1 MISDTLLLVDDNEDV
16 LNTLEL
22 LLCDEFKEILTT
34 NRPDNILS
42 LLSSH
47 RVDAVVL
54 DMNFSSGINTGNEG
68 LYWLKRIHEI
78 KPELPVIMLTAYGNV
93 ELAVTALKNGAA
105 DFILKPWE
113 NQKMIETLRSVCQ
126 TQRKKTEKPQNS
138 SAHKPE
144 TIIGTS
150 SAMQKLFRM
159 VHRVAATDA
168 NILLTGENGTGKEVI
183 AKEIHRLSSRNHHP
197 MVGVDMG
204 AVSETLFESELFGH
218 EKGAFT
224 DAKECRIGKFE
235 AACGSSLF
243 LDEIGNLPLS
253 LQSKLLAAL
262 QNREIIRI
270 GSNKKIPI
278 DIRLISAT
286 NKNLR
291 NMIGEGTFR
300 EDLLYRINTIQIEI
314 PPLRERGGDILL
326 LADFFFNR
334 YTVKYNRPEL
344 RLDERAK
351 EKLLAYPWPGNV
363 RELQHNIERA
373 VILCEQDTVKADDLI
388 VQNTRT
394 SFSTDTTNLEQI
406 ERQVIE
412 TTIARNNGN
421 LSVSAEQLGISR
433 QTLYNKLKRY
443 FS

>member
-78 KPELPVIMLTAYGNV
+78 KPELPVVMLTAYGNV

-113 NQKMIETLRSVCQ
+113 NQKMSETLRSVCQ

-183 AKEIHRLSSRNHHP
+183 AKEIHRLSNRNHHP

-334 YTVKYNRPEL
+334 YTAKYNRPEL

>member
-105 DFILKPWE
+105 DFILKPRE

-138 SAHKPE
+138 SSHKPE

-243 LDEIGNLPLS
+243 LDEIGNLPLP

-300 EDLLYRINTIQIEI
+300 EDLLYRFNTSQI
-314 PPLRERGGDILL
+314 
-326 LADFFFNR
+326 
-334 YTVKYNRPEL
+334 
-344 RLDERAK
+344 
-351 EKLLAYPWPGNV
+351 
-363 RELQHNIERA
+363 
-373 VILCEQDTVKADDLI
+373 
-388 VQNTRT
+388 
-394 SFSTDTTNLEQI
+394 
-406 ERQVIE
+406 
-412 TTIARNNGN
+412 
-421 LSVSAEQLGISR
+421 
-433 QTLYNKLKRY
+433 
-443 FS
+443 

>member
-1 MISDTLLLVDDNEDV
+1 MISKTLLLVDDNEDV

-34 NRPDNILS
+34 GRPDNILS
-42 LLSSH
+42 LLSS
-47 RVDAVVL
+47 RQVDAVVL

-78 KPELPVIMLTAYGNV
+78 KPDLPVIMLTAYGNV
-93 ELAVTALKNGAA
+93 ELAVTALKNGAT

-113 NQKMIETLRSVCQ
+113 NQKMIDTLRSVCQ
-126 TQRKKTEKPQNS
+126 TQQRKTEKPQNS
-138 SAHKPE
+138 SSRKPE
-144 TIIGTS
+144 PIIGTS
-150 SAMQKLFRM
+150 SVMQKLFKL
-159 VHRVAATDA
+159 VHRIAATDA

-183 AKEIHRLSSRNHHP
+183 AKEIHRLSNRNPLP
-197 MVGVDMG
+197 MVSVDMG

-235 AACGSSLF
+235 AACNSSLF

-262 QNREIIRI
+262 QNREITRI
-270 GSNKKIPI
+270 GSNKKIPT

-286 NKNLR
+286 NKDLR
-291 NMIGEGTFR
+291 QMVREGTFR

-314 PPLRERGGDILL
+314 PPLRERGGDIWL
-326 LADFFFNR
+326 LADFFFKR
-334 YTVKYNRPEL
+334 YTTKYNRPEL
-344 RLDERAK
+344 RLDDRAK
-351 EKLLAYPWPGNV
+351 EKLLSYPWPGNV

-373 VILCEQDTVKADDLI
+373 VILCEQDTVRADDLI
-388 VQNTRT
+388 VPHTRT
-394 SFSTDTTNLEQI
+394 CFSTETTNLEQI

>member
-22 LLCDEFKEILTT
+22 LLCDEFREILTM
-34 NRPDNILS
+34 NRPDGILP
-42 LLSSH
+42 LLASTP
-47 RVDAVVL
+47 VDMIIL

-68 LYWLKRIHEI
+68 LYWLKRIQEI
-78 KPELPVIMLTAYGNV
+78 KPGLPVVMLTAYGNV

-113 NQKMIETLRSVCQ
+113 NQKITDTLLSVCEDKC
-126 TQRKKTEKPQNS
+126 KKQSKTPVASSEKQEIIVGNS
-138 SAHKPE
+138 
-144 TIIGTS
+144 T
-150 SAMQKLFRM
+150 AMQKLFKV

-168 NILLTGENGTGKEVI
+168 NILITGENGTGKELI
-183 AKEIHRLSSRNHHP
+183 AREIHRLSTRNTRP
-197 MVGVDMG
+197 IMSVDMG
-204 AVSETLFESELFGH
+204 SVSETLFESELFGH

-243 LDEIGNLPLS
+243 LDEIGNLPLPS
-253 LQSKLLAAL
+253 QAKLLATL
-262 QNREIIRI
+262 QNREIIRL
-270 GSNKKIPI
+270 GSNKKISI

-286 NKNLR
+286 NKNILQ
-291 NMIGEGTFR
+291 MVAEGLFR

-334 YTVKYNRPEL
+334 YTAKYNRPEL

-351 EKLLAYPWPGNV
+351 EKLLDYHWPGNV

-373 VILCEQDTVKADDLI
+373 VILCEQNTVKSDDL
-388 VQNTRT
+388 VAPNART
-394 SFSTDTTNLEQI
+394 GFSSETTNLEQI

-421 LSVSAEQLGISR
+421 LSASAEQLGISR
-433 QTLYNKLKRY
+433 QTLYNKMKRY

>member
-22 LLCDEFKEILTT
+22 LLCDEFREIRTA
-34 NRPDNILS
+34 NRPDGILP
-42 LLSSH
+42 LLAGTP
-47 RVDAVVL
+47 VDVIIL

-68 LYWLKRIHEI
+68 LYWLKRIHEM
-78 KPELPVIMLTAYGNV
+78 KPELPVVMLTAYGNV

-113 NQKMIETLRSVCQ
+113 NQKIIDTLHSVCEGKN
-126 TQRKKTEKPQNS
+126 KKRQN
-138 SAHKPE
+138 APIAPTGKQE
-144 TIIGTS
+144 IIVGNST
-150 SAMQKLFRM
+150 AMQKLFKIM
-159 VHRVAATDA
+159 HRVATTDA
-168 NILLTGENGTGKEVI
+168 NILITGENGTGKELI
-183 AKEIHRLSSRNHHP
+183 AKEIHQLSTRNTQP
-197 MVGVDMG
+197 MMSVDMG

-243 LDEIGNLPLS
+243 LDEIGNLPFPS
-253 LQSKLLAAL
+253 QAKLLAAL
-262 QNREIIRI
+262 QNREITRL
-270 GSNKKIPI
+270 GSNKKINI

-286 NKNLR
+286 NKNIR
-291 NMIGEGTFR
+291 QMVAEGLFR

-334 YTVKYNRPEL
+334 YTSKYNRPEL
-344 RLDERAK
+344 RLDERAR
-351 EKLLAYPWPGNV
+351 EKLLDYHWPGNV

-373 VILCEQDTVKADDLI
+373 VILCEQDTVKAEHLI
-388 VQNTRT
+388 VPNART
-394 SFSTDTTNLEQI
+394 GFSSETTNLEQI

-421 LSVSAEQLGISR
+421 LSASAEQLGISR
-433 QTLYNKLKRY
+433 QTLYNKMKRY